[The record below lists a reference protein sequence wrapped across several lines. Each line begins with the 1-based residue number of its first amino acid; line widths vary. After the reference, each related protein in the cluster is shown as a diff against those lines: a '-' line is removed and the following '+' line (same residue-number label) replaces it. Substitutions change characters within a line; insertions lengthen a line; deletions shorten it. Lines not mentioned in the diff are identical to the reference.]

1 MKYYL
6 LTTRE
11 YFYDG
16 HGTPELGATCKMVTN
31 SEEYQCIKEDGV
43 YIEGDYYK
51 NYLNSLEE
59 AGYPDPD
66 PNEFELIP
74 EDYNE
79 VIELSAEDGYNCTM
93 IEYEF
98 KEINYT
104 QFLEYVEIIN
114 KYDEL

>member
-16 HGTPELGATCKMVTN
+16 HGTPEEGATCKTVTN
-31 SEEYQCIKEDGV
+31 SEKYQCIKEDGI
-43 YIEGDYYK
+43 YIEGCDYE
-51 NYLNSLEE
+51 NYLDSLGET
-59 AGYPDPD
+59 GYPD
-66 PNEFELIP
+66 PNEFELMP

-79 VIELSAEDGYNCTM
+79 VVELGSEDGYNCTM

-98 KEINYT
+98 KEITYT
-104 QFLEYVEIIN
+104 QFLEYAEIIN